1 MNILVSR
8 RAWILAPSIFIGG
21 IVTLLC
27 CWLVSRPADLI
38 ANFDA
43 DGHSMVELMTLP
55 LFAAVIPLSW
65 LCCPVAGSF
74 RRKAFWS
81 FVFSVLGFM
90 ALVRELDWHK
100 IWFYMLW
107 PEVVA
112 TFRGTVFK
120 MRFLTSGDV
129 PFVPKLFVLIF
140 FLLFFAATV
149 GPLLYFARRLI
160 RGIFQLHPVAWT
172 MMFFGATGVMV
183 QTCDRLPSTL
193 RDMEWIRP
201 ELLDKATGSLSAL
214 MTAME
219 EGGEMMLAVFGLLA
233 ILQSHAIYSPDRPA
247 PGLAEL

>member
-1 MNILVSR
+1 M
-8 RAWILAPSIFIGG
+8 LAPVVFMLA
-21 IVTLLC
+21 VLLLALT
-27 CWLVSRPADLI
+27 WAVMEPQVLK

-55 LFAAVIPLSW
+55 LFAAVIPLAW

-81 FVFSVLGFM
+81 FVFSLLGFM

-107 PEVVA
+107 PEVMA

-120 MRFLTSGDV
+120 MRFLTSGEV
-129 PFVPKLFVLIF
+129 PFAPKLFVF
-140 FLLFFAATV
+140 FFFVLFFAATI
-149 GPLLYFARRLI
+149 GPLVYFIRRLI
-160 RGIFQLHPVAWT
+160 RGIFRLHPVAWT

-193 RDMEWIRP
+193 RNTEWVRP
-201 ELLDKATGSLSAL
+201 ELLDKANGSLTAL

-219 EGGEMMLAVFGLLA
+219 EGGEMMLAVFALLA
-233 ILQSHAIYSPDRPA
+233 ILQAHVIYAPDRPDSSF
-247 PGLAEL
+247 AEL